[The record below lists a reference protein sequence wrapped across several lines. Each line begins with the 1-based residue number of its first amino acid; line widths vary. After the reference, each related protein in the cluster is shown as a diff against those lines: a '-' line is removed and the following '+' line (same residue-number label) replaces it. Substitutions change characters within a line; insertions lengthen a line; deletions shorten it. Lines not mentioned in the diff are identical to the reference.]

1 MTPAPGRPGSS
12 PPGPPPPPSHPLR
25 ARLVRGEV
33 VILDGAMGTELDR
46 RGVATPLPLWS
57 AQALLDA
64 PEVVRAIH
72 EDYLRAGA
80 DVVTTNTFRTTAR
93 TFEHAGRSAEE
104 AEHLTRFAAELAREA
119 VAGAARG
126 GEVWIAGALGPLE
139 DCYYPDRAPAPEIA
153 AKEHARQASI
163 LASAGVDLL
172 LVETMNSIAEAVEA
186 VRASVATALP
196 VFVSFIARSER
207 EIWNGEPLEDAV
219 RAVDALHPDAILVN
233 CVPAETAERCLE
245 TMARATRAPIGCY
258 PNAGHPDIDHGTWRH
273 DDERTPEW
281 FASHATAWL
290 RRGALVVGGCC
301 GTGPGHIR
309 ALREVVPPVLVE

>member
-1 MTPAPGRPGSS
+1 MIWSD
-12 PPGPPPPPSHPLR
+12 PPPPLDPLR

-46 RGVATPLPLWS
+46 RGVKTPLPLWS

-80 DVVTTNTFRTTAR
+80 DVITTNTFRTTPR
-93 TFEHAGRSAEE
+93 TMRRAGRKEEE
-104 AEHLTRFAAELAREA
+104 AVRLTRLAVDLARQARSA
-119 VAGAARG
+119 VVRG
-126 GEVWIAGALGPLE
+126 REVWIAGALAPLE
-139 DCYYPDRAPAPEIA
+139 DCYQPELAPEFDVA
-153 AKEHARQASI
+153 AAEHGVQAAR
-163 LASAGVDLL
+163 LAAAGVDLL
-172 LVETMNSIAEAVEA
+172 LVETMNSITEAV
-186 VRASVATALP
+186 VATRAAVATGLP

-207 EIWNGEPLEDAV
+207 EIWSGEGLDDAV
-219 RAVDALHPDAILVN
+219 RAVDDFHPDAILVN

-245 TMARATRAPIGCY
+245 TMARETQTPIGCY
-258 PNAGHPDIDHGTWRH
+258 PNAGHPDFDHGTWRH
-273 DDERTPEW
+273 DDEKTPEW
-281 FASHATAWL
+281 FAAHAMSWL

>member
-1 MTPAPGRPGSS
+1 MPPAA
-12 PPGPPPPPSHPLR
+12 GPFPPSTPTHSLT

-72 EDYLRAGA
+72 EDYVRAGA
-80 DVVTTNTFRTTAR
+80 DIVTTNTFRTTPR
-93 TFEHAGRSAEE
+93 TMRRAGLDPKE
-104 AEHLTRFAAELAREA
+104 AERLTGMAVDLARDA
-119 VAGAARG
+119 RSRALRG
-126 GEVWIAGALGPLE
+126 GEVWIAGAMAPLE
-139 DCYYPDRAPAPEIA
+139 DCYRPELAPAPAVA
-153 AKEHARQASI
+153 ATEHATQAAI
-163 LASAGVDLL
+163 LADAGVDLL
-172 LVETMNSIAEAVEA
+172 LVETMNAIPEAVEA
-186 VRASVATALP
+186 TRAAVGTGLP

-207 EIWNGEPLEDAV
+207 EIWSGEPLEDAV
-219 RAVDALHPDAILVN
+219 RAVSAFHPAAILVN

-245 TMARATRAPIGCY
+245 IMARATRAPIGCY
-258 PNAGHPDIDHGTWRH
+258 PNAGDPDFDHGTWRH

-281 FASHATAWL
+281 FAAHATSWL

>member
-1 MTPAPGRPGSS
+1 MTHAARPS
-12 PPGPPPPPSHPLR
+12 PPSHPLR

-46 RGVATPLPLWS
+46 RGGATPLPLWS
-57 AQALLDA
+57 AQALLEA
-64 PEVVRAIH
+64 PDVVRAIH

-80 DVVTTNTFRTTAR
+80 DVITTNTFRTTAR
-93 TFEHAGRSAEE
+93 AFRHAGRAAEE
-104 AEHLTRFAAELAREA
+104 AERLARLAVELARDA
-119 VAGAARG
+119 RARSVRG
-126 GEVWIAGALGPLE
+126 GGVWIAGALAPLE
-139 DCYYPDRAPAPEIA
+139 DCYRPDLAPARDVA
-153 AKEHARQASI
+153 AIEHTRQAAL
-163 LASAGVDLL
+163 LAGAGVDLL
-172 LVETMNSIAEAVEA
+172 LVETMNAIPEAVEA
-186 VRASVATALP
+186 TRAAVATALP

-207 EIWNGEPLEDAV
+207 EIWSGERLEDAV
-219 RAVDALHPDAILVN
+219 RAVDAVHPDAILVN
-233 CVPAETAERCLE
+233 CVPADMAERCLE

-258 PNAGHPDIDHGTWRH
+258 PNAGDPDFDHGTWRH

-281 FASHATAWL
+281 FAGHATAWL